1 MKASWTRRAT
11 LALAAAGAAALLAAC
26 GDGSVVSDL
35 KPARFITVGDSFADV
50 GQGAGKFTV
59 NDGTLTWV
67 QGLAAHYS
75 QTVAPASGG
84 GWGYAQGYARVDSAD
99 TTSGLNTPSVKTQI
113 DTLLARTSMQSGDVM
128 MLNGGM
134 HDIVAA
140 VEATGISDATTVA
153 VQTAGRALAA
163 QVRRVVAAGATHVVV
178 TGVQN
183 VGLTPW
189 AVRRGQQ
196 SEIERL
202 SVAFNDQLLINIA
215 DMGATVLYFD
225 AALFFNLIN
234 NKPENYAVDNEKDP
248 VCTTPDAS
256 TCTPSTVVANVD
268 YNRYMYADML
278 NFTPKVQRNFVDRNY
293 GENVYDKFRNRW

>member
-11 LALAAAGAAALLAAC
+11 LALAAGATALLAAC

-35 KPARFITVGDSFADV
+35 KPTRFITVGDSFADV
-50 GQGAGKFTV
+50 GQGGAKFTV
-59 NDGTLTWV
+59 NDGSATWV
-67 QGLAAHYS
+67 QQLAAHYDQS
-75 QTVAPASGG
+75 VAPASQG

-99 TTSGLNTPSVKTQI
+99 TSSGANTPSVKEQL
-113 DTLLARTSMQSGDVM
+113 DQLLARTTMQDGDVM

-140 VEATGISDATTVA
+140 VEANGISDAATLA
-153 VQTAGRALAA
+153 AQNAGKAMAA
-163 QVRRVVAAGATHVVV
+163 QVRRVVDAGAKHVVV

-189 AVRRGQQ
+189 ALRRGEQDA
-196 SEIERL
+196 IEKL

-234 NKPENYAVDNEKDP
+234 NKPESYAVDNEKDP

-256 TCTPSTVVANVD
+256 TCTPSTVLPGVN
-268 YNRYMYADML
+268 YNRYMYADSF
-278 NFTPKVQRNFVDRNY
+278 NFTPKVQRNFVDRDY
-293 GENVYDKFRNRW
+293 GENVYDKFKNRW

>member
-11 LALAAAGAAALLAAC
+11 LALAAGATALLAAC
-26 GDGSVVSDL
+26 GDGSVISDL
-35 KPARFITVGDSFADV
+35 KPTRFITVGDSFADV

-59 NDGTLTWV
+59 NDGSLTWV
-67 QGLAAHYS
+67 QGLAGHFD
-75 QTVAPASGG
+75 QTVTAASAG
-84 GWGYAQGYARVDSAD
+84 GWGYAQGYARVDSVD
-99 TTSGLNTPSVKTQI
+99 TSSGTNAPSVKAQV
-113 DTLLARTSMQSGDVM
+113 DQLLARTTMQSGDVM

-140 VEATGISDATTVA
+140 VEATGISDATTA
-153 VQTAGRALAA
+153 TVQAAGRALAA

-183 VGLTPW
+183 MGLTPW
-189 AVRRGQQ
+189 ALRRGQKT
-196 SEIERL
+196 EIERL
-202 SVAFNDQLLINIA
+202 STAFNDQLLINVA

-234 NKPENYAVDNEKDP
+234 NKPENYSVDNATDP

-256 TCTPSTVVANVD
+256 TCTPSSVVAGAD
-268 YNRYMYADML
+268 YNRYMYADAL
-278 NFTPKVQRNFVDRNY
+278 NFTPKIQRNFVDRNY

>member
-11 LALAAAGAAALLAAC
+11 LALATVGAAALLAAC
-26 GDGSVVSDL
+26 GDGDVVSDL
-35 KPARFITVGDSFADV
+35 KPTRFLTVGDSFADV
-50 GQGAGKFTV
+50 GQTGGKFTV
-59 NDGTLTWV
+59 NDGSNTWV
-67 QGLAAHYS
+67 QGLAAHYD
-75 QTVAPASGG
+75 QTVAPAAQG

-99 TTSGLNTPSVKTQI
+99 TSSGANTPSVKQQL
-113 DTLLARTSMQSGDVM
+113 DALLARTTMQSGDVM

-153 VQTAGRALAA
+153 VQAAGRALAA

-189 AVRRGQQ
+189 ALRRDQKDA
-196 SEIERL
+196 IERL
-202 SVAFNDQLLINIA
+202 SIAFNDQLLINIA

-225 AALFFNLIN
+225 ASLFFNLIN
-234 NKPENYAVDNEKDP
+234 NKPDNYSVDNEKDP
-248 VCTTPDAS
+248 VCLTPDAA
-256 TCTPSTVVANVD
+256 TCTPSTVVPGAD
-268 YNRYMYADML
+268 YNRYMYADSF
-278 NFTPKVQRNFVDRNY
+278 NYTPKIQRNFVDRDY
-293 GENVYDKFRNRW
+293 GENAYDKFKNRW

>member
-1 MKASWTRRAT
+1 MKASWTRRAA
-11 LALAAAGAAALLAAC
+11 LALVGVSAAAMMAAC

-50 GQGAGKFTV
+50 GQAGGKYTV
-59 NDGTLTWV
+59 NDGSLTWV
-67 QGLAAHYS
+67 QQLAAHYS
-75 QTVAPASGG
+75 LTVDPASAG

-99 TTSGLNTPSVKTQI
+99 TSSGTAAPSVKEQV
-113 DTLLARTSMQSGDVM
+113 DQLLARTSMQEGDVM
-128 MLNGGM
+128 MLNGGL

-140 VEATGISDATTVA
+140 VNATGISDQTTATVKA
-153 VQTAGRALAA
+153 AGKALAA

-189 AVRRGQQ
+189 AVRLGEQ
-196 SEIERL
+196 SSIEKL
-202 SVAFNDQLLINIA
+202 SVAFNDALLIDIA

-225 AALFFNLIN
+225 ASLFFNLIN
-234 NKPENYAVDNEKDP
+234 NKPENYSVDNATDP

-256 TCTPSTVVANVD
+256 TCTPASVVSTD
-268 YNRYMYADML
+268 YNRYLYADSL
-278 NFTPKVQRNFVDRNY
+278 NFTPKVQRNFVDRSY
-293 GENVYDKFRNRW
+293 TENAYDKFKNRW

>member
-1 MKASWTRRAT
+1 MKASWTRRAA
-11 LALAAAGAAALLAAC
+11 LALVGVSAAAMMAAC

-50 GQGAGKFTV
+50 GQAGGKYTV
-59 NDGTLTWV
+59 NDGSLTWV
-67 QGLAAHYS
+67 QQLAAHYS
-75 QTVAPASGG
+75 LTVDPASAG

-99 TTSGLNTPSVKTQI
+99 TSSGTAAPSVKEQV
-113 DTLLARTSMQSGDVM
+113 DQLLARTSMQEGDVM
-128 MLNGGM
+128 MLNGGL

-140 VEATGISDATTVA
+140 VNATGISDQTTATVKA
-153 VQTAGRALAA
+153 AGKALAA

-189 AVRRGQQ
+189 AVRLGEQ
-196 SEIERL
+196 SSIEKL
-202 SVAFNDQLLINIA
+202 SVAFNDALLIDIA

-225 AALFFNLIN
+225 ASLFFNLIN
-234 NKPENYAVDNEKDP
+234 NKPENYSVDNVTDP

-256 TCTPSTVVANVD
+256 TCTPSSVVSTD
-268 YNRYMYADML
+268 YNRYMYADSL
-278 NFTPKVQRNFVDRNY
+278 NFTPKVQRNFVDRSY
-293 GENVYDKFRNRW
+293 TENAYDKFKNRW

>member
-1 MKASWTRRAT
+1 MKASWTRRAA
-11 LALAAAGAAALLAAC
+11 LALVGVSAAAMMAAC

-50 GQGAGKFTV
+50 GQAGGKYTV
-59 NDGTLTWV
+59 NDGSLTWV
-67 QGLAAHYS
+67 QQLAANYNL
-75 QTVAPASGG
+75 TVDPASAG

-99 TTSGLNTPSVKTQI
+99 TSSGTAAPSVKEQV
-113 DTLLARTSMQSGDVM
+113 DQLLARTSMQEGDVM
-128 MLNGGM
+128 MLNGGL

-140 VEATGISDATTVA
+140 VNATGISDQTTATVKA
-153 VQTAGRALAA
+153 AGKALAA

-189 AVRRGQQ
+189 AVRLGEQ
-196 SEIERL
+196 SSIEKL
-202 SVAFNDQLLINIA
+202 SVAFNDALLIDIA

-225 AALFFNLIN
+225 ASLFFNLIN
-234 NKPENYAVDNEKDP
+234 NKPENYSVDNATDP

-256 TCTPSTVVANVD
+256 TCTPASVVSAD
-268 YNRYMYADML
+268 YNRYMYADSL
-278 NFTPKVQRNFVDRNY
+278 NFTPKVQRNFVDRSY
-293 GENVYDKFRNRW
+293 TENAYDKFKNRW